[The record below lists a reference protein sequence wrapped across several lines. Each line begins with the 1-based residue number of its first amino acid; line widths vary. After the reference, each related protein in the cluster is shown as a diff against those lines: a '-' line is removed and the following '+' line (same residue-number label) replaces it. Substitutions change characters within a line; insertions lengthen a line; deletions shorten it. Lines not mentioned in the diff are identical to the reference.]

1 VGVRRRHG
9 LSVLEVTL
17 ALLVLTVAIGG
28 LAQLLATAAAHRR
41 TSDQRRLA
49 LQEVANQAERIAL
62 WSYDELTAEKLGGL
76 AKGDDLAAALPAATF
91 QATLTDEAGPP
102 ASKRVR
108 LEVHWTD
115 AAGNAQQPVGLTIW
129 KHRPEVQP

>member
-1 VGVRRRHG
+1 MRRRRG
-9 LSVLEVTL
+9 LTVLEVTL
-17 ALLVLTVAIGG
+17 ALLVLTVAITG

-62 WSYDELTAEKLGGL
+62 WPYDELTAEKLEGL
-76 AKGDDLAAALPAATF
+76 APSDDLLAATPAAVLT
-91 QATLTDEAGPP
+91 ATVTDEAGPP

-108 LEVHWTD
+108 LEVHWTNS
-115 AAGNAQQPVGLTIW
+115 AGAHVEPVGLTVW
-129 KHRPEVQP
+129 KHRREDQP